1 MSVVLIRYSQIS
13 VVFPGLTTAIS
24 NSLVHVYLFGLDL
37 VLDCVFIVF
46 ELCKGMEQFI
56 NKLLDHV
63 FFFLTTA

>member
-1 MSVVLIRYSQIS
+1 MSVILIRYSQVS
-13 VVFPGLTTAIS
+13 VLFPGLTTSIS

-63 FFFLTTA
+63 LFLSTT